1 MQTYREVRDVI
12 NQVRNIFE
20 NVATLA
26 GDDFGLGV
34 VGNCHRVP
42 EAVLSGRTG
51 TGTGTGAGAERNGG
65 GEVAG
70 VISSRRVRAGRVEAA
85 EPGP

>member
-1 MQTYREVRDVI
+1 MQTYREVREVI

-26 GDDFGLGV
+26 GDDFALGV

-51 TGTGTGAGAERNGG
+51 TGTGAGAGRNGG

-70 VISSRRVRAGRVEAA
+70 VI
-85 EPGP
+85 